1 MGSREGDP
9 VDSTSLLNVE
19 RRERLLSEL
28 RRRGVVRVA
37 DLATLLDVSPVTI
50 RRDLTVLARQNQL
63 TKVHGGAV
71 LPQQERVRKP
81 DPNTR
86 LKLGMVVPTLDFFWP
101 QVITGA
107 RTAAAMLGVDLRL
120 RASNYDALED
130 RRQIDQILAADHLD
144 GLLLAPGVD
153 DDLNHLAALS
163 LPCVLVERAAP
174 AWGPGERP
182 LESVRND
189 HDAGVEAAV
198 RHFVEQGHERIA
210 VVSTPLSP
218 NVRHVENGFRRACEV
233 LGLRPGPVFESTLRA
248 DQRRAA
254 HILDQCLAL
263 GVTAVLIHSDP
274 DALTFVRQAASAGID
289 VPGDLAVISYDD
301 ELADSGDPP
310 LTAVRPV
317 QGQIGRT
324 AVEVLVSRLTEG
336 RRRPATRVQLVPELI
351 IRSSS
356 VVQRR

>member
-1 MGSREGDP
+1 MDP
-9 VDSTSLLNVE
+9 SSLLNVE

-37 DLATLLDVSPVTI
+37 DLAVLLDVSPVTI

-71 LPQQERVRKP
+71 LPQPERARKP

-86 LKLGMVVPTLDFFWP
+86 LKIGMVVPTLDFFWP

-107 RTAAAMLGVDLRL
+107 RTAAAMLGVELRL
-120 RASNYDALED
+120 RASNYDAAED
-130 RRQIDQILAADHLD
+130 RRQIGQILAADRLD

-153 DDLNHLAALS
+153 DDLSHLAALS
-163 LPCVLVERAAP
+163 LPSVLVERAAP

-189 HDAGVEAAV
+189 HDAGVEAAL
-198 RHFVEQGHERIA
+198 RHFLEQGHERIA
-210 VVSTPLSP
+210 LVATPISP
-218 NVRHVENGFRRACEV
+218 NARHVEIGFRRAADG
-233 LGLRPGPVFESTLRA
+233 LGLRVGPVFTDTLR
-248 DQRRAA
+248 DDEQRAA
-254 HILDQCLAL
+254 QILQQCRSLNM
-263 GVTAVLIHSDP
+263 TAVLVHSDL
-274 DALTFVRQAASAGID
+274 DALALVRQATAAGLK

-317 QGQIGRT
+317 KGQIGRT
-324 AVEVLVSRLTEG
+324 AVEVMVSRLTEG
-336 RRRPATRVQLVPELI
+336 RRRPATRVQLVPDLV

-356 VVQRR
+356 LTPRR